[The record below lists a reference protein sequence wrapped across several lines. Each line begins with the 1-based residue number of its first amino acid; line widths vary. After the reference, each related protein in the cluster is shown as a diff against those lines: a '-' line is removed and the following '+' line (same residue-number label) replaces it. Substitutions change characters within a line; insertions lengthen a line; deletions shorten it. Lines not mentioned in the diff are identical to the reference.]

1 MAVRDTL
8 VLFDIVASKNNGLS
22 SSEKKPQAN
31 QPKQN
36 LGPYSEDL
44 HKLEG
49 ITTLLFFQLL
59 INSRILLFLT
69 TNFVYNQIKILVKK
83 EIAVSAAR

>member
-22 SSEKKPQAN
+22 SSEKKQAN